1 MGCELFATTGN
12 GSLNASIN
20 SSVLHSNLI
29 LSSSVEGDFLYQN
42 LEGEISGA
50 LQAGI
55 SGSLIGDLT
64 GSLEASINFP
74 LNARFCWDDFV
85 ECGNGFSFN
94 GGQVYPVTFTLQFGA
109 GTGTVTVDFNALSI
123 PDRFIIYYSGEVVVD
138 TGFRGN
144 SGYAYGGGAR
154 STFNNAFTGLVDPIS
169 GLGYPNTGIPDTAAD
184 GFPNVTSPES
194 GQATFEKN
202 AYFITEAT
210 LEVYGPVGNTIWN
223 IDASCPT

>member
-29 LSSSVEGDFLYQN
+29 LSSSAEGDFLYQD
-42 LEGEISGA
+42 LTGEISGS

-74 LNARFCWDDFV
+74 LNARFCWDDFI
-85 ECGNGFSFN
+85 ECGNQFEFS
-94 GGQVYPVTFTLQFGA
+94 GGQVYPVTFTLQFGS
-109 GTGTVTVDFNALSI
+109 GTGTVTLNFDAFNF
-123 PDRFIIYYSGEVVVD
+123 PDRFLIYYNGELAVD
-138 TGFRGN
+138 TGYRGAQSYDYPN
-144 SGYAYGGGAR
+144 AGRTDFTNPLYG
-154 STFNNAFTGLVDPIS
+154 LIDPIS
-169 GLGYPNTGIPDTAAD
+169 GLAYPNTGIPDTAAD
-184 GFPNVTSPES
+184 GFPNVYSPGD

-202 AYFITEAT
+202 AYFISEAT
-210 LEVYGPVGNTIWN
+210 LKVYGPMGNTIWD
-223 IDASCPT
+223 ITVSCPT